1 MASGYKPGAAKAGRI
16 PEGYSAWAKGS
27 EALPPGNVT
36 VWKAGA
42 TAEVAWSIAAQHGGG
57 YSYRLCPKK
66 DGQVLTEEC
75 FQANPLRFVGGTHT
89 IRYNDGSAKPFEI
102 NATQLTEG
110 VTPAGS
116 TWRMNPIPACNCD
129 IGSSNCQMGAKG
141 FSAAYSDSPDP
152 ISREV
157 CPTGTMF
164 PARFKNG
171 AGDIGMLTNSPMYY
185 SIVDQVEVPT
195 EEGEYVLSWRWDCE
209 ESAPPPI
216 IPRHP
221 RTIISRRG

>member
-1 MASGYKPGAAKAGRI
+1 
-16 PEGYSAWAKGS
+16 
-27 EALPPGNVT
+27 
-36 VWKAGA
+36 
-42 TAEVAWSIAAQHGGG
+42 
-57 YSYRLCPKK
+57 
-66 DGQVLTEEC
+66 
-75 FQANPLRFVGGTHT
+75 
-89 IRYNDGSAKPFEI
+89 
-102 NATQLTEG
+102 
-110 VTPAGS
+110 
-116 TWRMNPIPACNCD
+116 
-129 IGSSNCQMGAKG
+129 
-141 FSAAYSDSPDP
+141 
-152 ISREV
+152 
-157 CPTGTMF
+157 MF